1 MTKRISNLI
10 HYLFS
15 LHNYKFYRS
24 IGQHHIKTECNQDTF
39 MKTPVSGSSYKTTQ
53 QSTGEFEECNAKQQL
68 KLHILE
74 PDFN

>member
-1 MTKRISNLI
+1 MFRSLISWLRE
-10 HYLFS
+10 YLTLFITYF
-15 LHNYKFYRS
+15 LCITTNS
-24 IGQHHIKTECNQDTF
+24 IAVLVSITERF
-39 MKTPVSGSSYKTTQ
+39 MKTPVAGSSYKTTQ